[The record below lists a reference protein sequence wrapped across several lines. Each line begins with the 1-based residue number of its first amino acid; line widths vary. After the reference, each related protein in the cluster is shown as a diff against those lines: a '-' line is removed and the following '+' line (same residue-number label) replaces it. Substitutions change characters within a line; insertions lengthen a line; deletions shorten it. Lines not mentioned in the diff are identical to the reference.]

1 MKRAL
6 ISTAAL
12 ALSLLTAGA
21 TTAVAA
27 ESPSPSAS
35 PSPVDGATASLDV
48 APSPSPSLS
57 PSVSPSAEPDADVT
71 ALQSTLALRPV
82 YTCDEDPSDDFVLP
96 EDGDGVTYT
105 LEDGVFTATP
115 DEGYEWGEVLGTD
128 PWTDPIF
135 EESPY
140 LNTPVPGTTDP
151 VSIPLADFAFPN
163 CNHNDETTVD
173 VTFECTD
180 GMGYLVYDIDAWWA
194 TEETTVRLFPYTH
207 DELLTGRT
215 VYEGNELSGRLAW
228 DGSTP
233 GMTNEIGPIGDSG
246 TVDLPDVDDPLFTL
260 RTGSSNDAH
269 QAWVKLDIESADPCL
284 GADGDDSGDSGDGAA
299 GGDKPGDDDELA
311 ATGPATT
318 AGVLTVAAALVAGGA
333 LLIFLRRKALS

>member
-6 ISTAAL
+6 ISTAGL

-21 TTAVAA
+21 GTAVAA
-27 ESPSPSAS
+27 DVPAPSAS
-35 PSPVDGATASLDV
+35 PSPSI
-48 APSPSPSLS
+48 SPSPSA
-57 PSVSPSAEPDADVT
+57 SAEPDADVT
-71 ALQSTLALRPV
+71 ALQSTLALRPI

-105 LEDGVFTATP
+105 LENGVFTATLE
-115 DEGYEWGEVLGTD
+115 DGYEWGEELGTD
-128 PWTDPIF
+128 PWTDAIF

-140 LNTPVPGTTDP
+140 LGTPVPGTTDP
-151 VSIPLADFAFPN
+151 VSIPVADFAFPN

-207 DELLTGRT
+207 DELLRGRT
-215 VYEGNELSGRLAW
+215 VYVGNELSGRLAW

-233 GMTNEIGPIGDSG
+233 GMTNAIGPIGDSG

-260 RTGSSNDAH
+260 RTGSGNDAH

-284 GADGDDSGDSGDGAA
+284 GAGGDDGGDGAA
-299 GGDKPGDDDELA
+299 EGDDGELA
-311 ATGPATT
+311 STGPEAAWLT
-318 AGVLTVAAALVAGGA
+318 AGVAALLVAAGAALVVVRRR
-333 LLIFLRRKALS
+333 LRA

>member
-12 ALSLLTAGA
+12 ALSLLAAGA
-21 TTAVAA
+21 GTAVAA
-27 ESPSPSAS
+27 ESPTPSVSPSAADA
-35 PSPVDGATASLDV
+35 PAASLDV
-48 APSPSPSLS
+48 APSPSLS
-57 PSVSPSAEPDADVT
+57 PSPSPSAEPDAA
-71 ALQSTLALRPV
+71 ALERALALRPI
-82 YTCDEDPSDDFVLP
+82 YTCDEDPSDDFELP
-96 EDGDGVTYT
+96 EDGDGVIYT
-105 LEDGVFTATP
+105 LEDGVFTAALE
-115 DEGYEWGEVLGTD
+115 DGYEWGEVLGTD

-140 LNTPVPGTTDP
+140 LDTPVPGTTDP
-151 VSIPLADFAFPN
+151 LSVPVADFAFPQ
-163 CNHNDETTVD
+163 CNHNDETAVD

-194 TEETTVRLFPYTH
+194 TEETTVHLFPYTH
-207 DELLTGRT
+207 DELLAGRT

-246 TVDLPDVDDPLFTL
+246 AIDLPDVDDPLFTL
-260 RTGSSNDAH
+260 RTGSGNDAH

-284 GADGDDSGDSGDGAA
+284 VAGGDGDGSGDDAA
-299 GGDKPGDDDELA
+299 GGDKAGDDDELA